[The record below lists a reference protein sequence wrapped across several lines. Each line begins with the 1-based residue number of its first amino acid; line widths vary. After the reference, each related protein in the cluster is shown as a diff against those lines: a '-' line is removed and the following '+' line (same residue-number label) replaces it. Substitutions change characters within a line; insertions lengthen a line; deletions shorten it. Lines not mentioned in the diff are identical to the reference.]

1 MPLIAC
7 WSSRESG
14 TYMLKI
20 GILGVGAIGRVIA
33 AALDEKQLDAELVAL
48 SDQDHARA
56 EALSRELFSHPPV
69 VSIEEMIER
78 CNLSVEAASQAALP
92 EFVPKAL
99 ARGRDMLIMSVGGL
113 LGREEWFRQAGEKN
127 CRIYVPSG
135 AIAGLDGI
143 KSASIGRIE
152 LAQLTSRK
160 PIAAL
165 QGSKYVVERG
175 LQLEGFKE
183 EAVIFEGSAEEAARA
198 FPATSNVAA
207 SLRLAVDPA
216 VPVRVRVVAVPG
228 GSENVH
234 EIRVQGEFGK
244 LTMKVENV
252 PSRSNPRTSQLAA
265 FSAVATLKNLTRAL
279 RVGT

>member
-1 MPLIAC
+1 
-7 WSSRESG
+7 
-14 TYMLKI
+14 MLKI
-20 GILGVGAIGRVIA
+20 GILGVGAIGRTIA
-33 AALDEKQLDAELVAL
+33 TAIDRKQVKAELVAV
-48 SDQDHARA
+48 SDQDRARA
-56 EALSRELFSHPPV
+56 EALSAELSAHPAV
-69 VSIEEMIER
+69 VSVEEMLER
-78 CNLSVEAASQAALP
+78 AELAVEAASQAALP

-113 LGREEWFRQAGEKN
+113 LGREEWFRRAEEQG

-152 LAQLTSRK
+152 SAMLTSRK

-165 QGSKYVVERG
+165 KGSKYVVERG
-175 LQLEGFKE
+175 LALDSFKE
-183 EAVIFEGSAEEAARA
+183 ETVIFEGLAEEAARA

-216 VPVRVRVVAVPG
+216 APVPVRVRIVAVPG
-228 GSENVH
+228 GEKNVH
-234 EIRVQGEFGK
+234 EIRVQGEFGR
-244 LTMKVENV
+244 LAVTVENV
-252 PSRSNPRTSQLAA
+252 PSKDNPRTSQLAA
-265 FSAVATLKNLTRAL
+265 FSAIATLKNLTQAL

>member
-1 MPLIAC
+1 
-7 WSSRESG
+7 
-14 TYMLKI
+14 MLKI

-33 AALDEKQLDAELVAL
+33 TALDQRQLDAELVAL
-48 SDQDHARA
+48 TDQDCARA
-56 EALSRELFSHPPV
+56 QYVSKELIGHPPV
-69 VSIEEMIER
+69 VSIDEMIER
-78 CNLSVEAASQAALP
+78 CELAVEAASQAALP

-113 LGREEWFRQAGEKN
+113 LGREEWFRRASEVG

-152 LAQLTSRK
+152 STELTSRK
-160 PIAAL
+160 PVKAL
-165 QGSKYVVERG
+165 AGSNYVVDRG
-175 LQLEGFKE
+175 IRLDELKE
-183 EAVIFEGSAEEAARA
+183 EAIIFEGSAEEAARA

-207 SLRLAVDPA
+207 SLRLAVDPSA
-216 VPVRVRVVAVPG
+216 PLRVRVVAVPG

-234 EIRVQGEFGK
+234 EICVLGEFGC
-244 LTMKVENV
+244 LTVRIENV
-252 PSRSNPRTSQLAA
+252 PSKSNPRTSQLAT
-265 FSAVATLKNLTRAL
+265 FSAIATLKNLTQSL

>member
-1 MPLIAC
+1 M
-7 WSSRESG
+7 SG
-14 TYMLKI
+14 AAMLKI

-33 AALDEKQLDAELVAL
+33 KALDEHQLDAELVAL
-48 SDQDHARA
+48 ADQDRARA
-56 EALSRELFSHPPV
+56 ETLSAELLTHPPV
-69 VSIEEMIER
+69 TCIDEMIER
-78 CNLSVEAASQAALP
+78 CELAVEAASQAALP

-113 LGREEWFRQAGEKN
+113 LGRQEWFREAAEN
-127 CRIYVPSG
+127 HCRIYVPSG

-143 KSASIGRIE
+143 KSASMGRIE
-152 LAQLTSRK
+152 MAELTSRK

-165 QGSKYVVERG
+165 QGAKYVVERG
-175 LQLEGFKE
+175 LDLGGIKQ
-183 EAVIFEGSAEEAARA
+183 EAVIFEGTAEEAARA

-207 SLRLAVDPA
+207 SLRLAVDAA

-228 GSENVH
+228 GNENVH

-252 PSRSNPRTSQLAA
+252 PSKTNPKTSQLAA
-265 FSAVATLKNLTRAL
+265 FSALATLRNLTRAL

>member
-1 MPLIAC
+1 
-7 WSSRESG
+7 
-14 TYMLKI
+14 MLKI

-33 AALDEKQLDAELVAL
+33 TAIDQKQLNAELVAL
-48 SDQDHARA
+48 ADQDRARGA
-56 EALSRELFSHPPV
+56 ALSAELSSHPPV
-69 VSIEEMIER
+69 VSIDEMIER
-78 CNLSVEAASQAALP
+78 CELAVEAASQAALP

-99 ARGRDMLIMSVGGL
+99 AAGRDMLIMSVGGL
-113 LGREEWFRQAGEKN
+113 LGREEWFCQARTN
-127 CRIYVPSG
+127 DCRIYVPSG

-152 LAQLTSRK
+152 SAQLTSRK

-165 QGSKYVVERG
+165 RGSKYVLDRG
-175 LQLEGFKE
+175 LDLEGFKE
-183 EAVIFEGSAEEAARA
+183 EAIIFDGTAEEAARA

-228 GSENVH
+228 GNENVH
-234 EIRVQGEFGK
+234 EIRVHGEFGK

-252 PSRSNPRTSQLAA
+252 PSKSNPKTSQLAA
-265 FSAVATLKNLTRAL
+265 FSAVATLKGLTGSL

>member
-1 MPLIAC
+1 
-7 WSSRESG
+7 
-14 TYMLKI
+14 MLKI

-33 AALDEKQLDAELVAL
+33 TVVDRKELDAELVAL
-48 SDQDHARA
+48 ADQDRARA
-56 EALSRELFSHPPV
+56 EMLSSELDSHAPV

-78 CNLSVEAASQAALP
+78 CDLAVEAASQAALP

-99 ARGRDMLIMSVGGL
+99 ERGRDMLIMSVGGL
-113 LGREEWFRQAGEKN
+113 LGREEWFRQAGEKK

-175 LQLEGFKE
+175 LQLDGFKE

-207 SLRLAVDPA
+207 SLRLAVDSA

-234 EIRVQGEFGK
+234 EIRVHGEFGK
-244 LTMKVENV
+244 LTVKVENV
-252 PSRSNPRTSQLAA
+252 PSKSNPRTSQLAA
-265 FSAVATLKNLTRAL
+265 FSAVATLKNLTRSL

>member
-1 MPLIAC
+1 
-7 WSSRESG
+7 
-14 TYMLKI
+14 MLRI
-20 GILGVGAIGRVIA
+20 GLLGVGAIGRTIA
-33 AALDEKQLDAELVAL
+33 TALDQEQINAELVAL
-48 SDQDHARA
+48 ADQDRDRA
-56 EALSRELFSHPPV
+56 AALSAELSNRPPV

-78 CNLSVEAASQAALP
+78 SNLAVEAASQAALP

-113 LGREEWFRQAGEKN
+113 LGREEWFREAEDRG

-152 LAQLTSRK
+152 AAELTSRK
-160 PIAAL
+160 PVAAL
-165 QGSKYVVERG
+165 KGSKYVADRG
-175 LQLEGFKE
+175 IHLDRLTEDT
-183 EAVIFEGSAEEAARA
+183 VIFEGSAEDAARA

-207 SLRLAVDPA
+207 SLRLAVEA
-216 VPVRVRVVAVPG
+216 SAPVCVRVVAVPG

-244 LTMKVENV
+244 LSMRVENV
-252 PSRSNPRTSQLAA
+252 PSKSNPRTSQLAA
-265 FSAVATLKNLTRAL
+265 FSAIATLRNLTQSL

>member
-1 MPLIAC
+1 
-7 WSSRESG
+7 
-14 TYMLKI
+14 MLRV

-33 AALDEKQLDAELVAL
+33 QALDAHELDAELVAL
-48 SDQDHARA
+48 ADQDRARA
-56 EALSRELFSHPPV
+56 EALAGELRGRPPV
-69 VSIEEMIER
+69 VCVDEMIER
-78 CNLSVEAASQAALP
+78 CELAVEAASQAALP

-99 ARGRDMLIMSVGGL
+99 GRGRDVLIMSVGGL
-113 LGREEWFRQAGEKN
+113 LGRDEWFVQAAAKN

-152 LAQLTSRK
+152 TAQLTSRK
-160 PIAAL
+160 PVAAL
-165 QGSKYVVERG
+165 AGSKYVADRG
-175 LQLEGFKE
+175 LQLSEFTE
-183 EAVIFEGSAEEAARA
+183 ETVIFDGTAEAAARA

-207 SLRLAVDPA
+207 SLRLAVDA
-216 VPVRVRVVAVPG
+216 DVPVRVQVVAVPA

-234 EIRVQGEFGK
+234 EIRVCGEFGK
-244 LTMKVENV
+244 LMMRVENV
-252 PSRSNPRTSQLAA
+252 PSKSNPKTSQLAA